1 MNTNTYIAYLDV
13 LGTKNSSENEDFDEY
28 IKLIIC
34 FQNSLVRSSYLLDDK
49 GKIYFFSDCAYIE
62 SQSINSLISM
72 LGSIRQNLF
81 DDDIFIRG
89 ALIKGKLG
97 ALNGD
102 DLDDCEKRYKGD
114 KELSEKMRV
123 SLKYFRSLQNNTKI
137 KGTLFFCK
145 DVAKVYAYE
154 SQLKGAAF
162 YVDSNI
168 KKETQE
174 VVKSGYISNISK
186 NTYCNFYDIK
196 YDALSVSSSFI
207 EKVFRHYALSN
218 TSDIKYGRYY
228 LTILISCVNSLNF
241 SNIKYDEDKHKFID
255 APDLF
260 YSILNLKKTHKIIY
274 NNAKGLEYLYFS
286 LIDKFYTDVNDVIL
300 RRYFLNEIFLNYKFL
315 SKYQNKIS
323 QLSKELIS
331 SRTKKAILEDLVEIT
346 LKLPE
351 SK

>member
-123 SLKYFRSLQNNTKI
+123 SLKYFRILQNNTKI
-137 KGTLFFCK
+137 KGT
-145 DVAKVYAYE
+145 
-154 SQLKGAAF
+154 
-162 YVDSNI
+162 
-168 KKETQE
+168 
-174 VVKSGYISNISK
+174 
-186 NTYCNFYDIK
+186 
-196 YDALSVSSSFI
+196 
-207 EKVFRHYALSN
+207 
-218 TSDIKYGRYY
+218 
-228 LTILISCVNSLNF
+228 
-241 SNIKYDEDKHKFID
+241 
-255 APDLF
+255 
-260 YSILNLKKTHKIIY
+260 
-274 NNAKGLEYLYFS
+274 
-286 LIDKFYTDVNDVIL
+286 
-300 RRYFLNEIFLNYKFL
+300 
-315 SKYQNKIS
+315 
-323 QLSKELIS
+323 
-331 SRTKKAILEDLVEIT
+331 
-346 LKLPE
+346 
-351 SK
+351 